1 MSYYLYLVESVGGRA
16 GFGIAE
22 DYRER
27 NKHYASHS
35 GDIVKFSRIYTGL
48 RAKAKALERTI
59 KRQYVDN
66 IWMVDDWKTEWLV
79 KDVSMSQLEAYVDN
93 LNSTRHFG
101 LTLFAQGYDFTQGEL
116 DPLENRVTTV

>member
-1 MSYYLYLVESVGGRA
+1 MSYYLYLVTSVGGRA

-35 GDIVKFSRIYTGL
+35 GDIVKFSYIYTGL

-66 IWMVDDWKTEWLV
+66 IWMVDDWKTEWLI
-79 KDVSMSQLEAYVDN
+79 KDVSMSELQIYVQD
-93 LNSTRHFG
+93 LIDTRHYK
-101 LTLFAQGYDFTQGEL
+101 LKLLATDYDFTQGVL
-116 DPLENRVTTV
+116 DNIQ